1 VKATLAATAAL
12 AALAIVPATADAK
25 RGSIYDV
32 TRATGFEKVTF
43 TGDADGGCDLYGVC
57 GYSGTVSYVISGK
70 PRGTLRLTK
79 GKNGKVTARASYKT
93 NGVTHMHVTPPPDQ
107 GSACDVT
114 LHHNTDVFDLHSR
127 GSHNQ
132 LLMFTYHP
140 SGPDYL
146 DTSCAGPNEGAVSDA
161 GVLPSAL
168 FQPSDFF
175 GGTSPSFGLSG
186 STPFRAAGFSST
198 IQWKLQY
205 KMKARACSPRCQL

>member
-1 VKATLAATAAL
+1 MLVAPAAAQ
-12 AALAIVPATADAK
+12 AK
-25 RGSIYDV
+25 RGSIYDL
-32 TRATGFEKVTF
+32 TKATGFERVRF
-43 TGDADGGCDLYGVC
+43 TGDAGSGCAQYAVC
-57 GYSGTVSYVISGK
+57 GYSGTTTYRIGGT
-70 PRGTLRLTK
+70 PRGTLVLTRSSSGRVK
-79 GKNGKVTARASYKT
+79 GSASYRT
-93 NGVTHMHVTPPPDQ
+93 AGTTTSSVTPPQPGQ
-107 GSACDVT
+107 ACTDTVT
-114 LHHNTDVFDLHSR
+114 RNSDVFKLSST
-127 GSHNQ
+127 GPSFQN
-132 LLMFTYHP
+132 LLLVYHA
-140 SGPDYL
+140 GAATDYL